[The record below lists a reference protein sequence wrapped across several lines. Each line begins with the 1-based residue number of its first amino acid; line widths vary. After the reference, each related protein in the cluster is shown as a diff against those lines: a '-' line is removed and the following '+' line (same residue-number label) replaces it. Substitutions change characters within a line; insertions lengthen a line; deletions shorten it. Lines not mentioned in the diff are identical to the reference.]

1 MLTDLRNY
9 IMSDVDVSD
18 EDINNNLLARA
29 TVLLLEKTPLIE
41 FSKRLE
47 HAFVENGRK
56 LCMEI
61 GNFSLFDNLSCNPH
75 IEDFLNFDG
84 DTILRMI
91 LSCYTDDYKLEIGNA
106 PAIDYYLYLINED
119 EHTEC
124 ERYVRDFIEDERG
137 ISETI
142 RNEIKRM
149 ENPEEYL
156 DVQGHIGVE
165 ETTVYCYV
173 QTQDEELK
181 ELLSQLWFTQ
191 DPYDWMT
198 FATVAQPD
206 YFMEA
211 DINFDTDSLFLLI
224 EHLETLPSRRK
235 VGQRFKNILMNAVE
249 GVDEPY
255 LLYIMKNTTFESNE
269 EVLF

>member
-47 HAFVENGRK
+47 HAFVENGK
-56 LCMEI
+56 NLCMEI

-124 ERYVRDFIEDERG
+124 ERFVRDFIEDERG
-137 ISETI
+137 IDETI
-142 RNEIKRM
+142 RNEIRHT
-149 ENPEEYL
+149 EDAEEYL
-156 DVQGHIGVE
+156 ESRGYISIE

-173 QTQDEELK
+173 RTENKKLK
-181 ELLSQLWFTQ
+181 KLLSLLYFSEE
-191 DPYDWMT
+191 PYDWMT
-198 FATVAQPD
+198 FASVSYPD
-206 YFMEA
+206 YCVEA
-211 DINFDTDSLFLLI
+211 DIRFDTDSLSYLI

-235 VGQRFKNILMNAVE
+235 VGQRFKNILMDAVE

-255 LLYIMKNTTFESNE
+255 LLYIMKNNTFESDE